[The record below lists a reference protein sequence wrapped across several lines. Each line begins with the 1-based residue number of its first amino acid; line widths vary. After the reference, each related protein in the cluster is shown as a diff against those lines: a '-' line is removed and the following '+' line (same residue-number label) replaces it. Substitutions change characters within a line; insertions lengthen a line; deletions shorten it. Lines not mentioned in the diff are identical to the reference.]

1 LARRV
6 APTDQTGL
14 LGLVKSVRWV
24 APTGQTSLAELGRPK
39 ILKPKNPEVD
49 KYKMIKTK
57 VHGKMVNF
65 KPAFD

>member
-1 LARRV
+1 
-6 APTDQTGL
+6 
-14 LGLVKSVRWV
+14 LVKSVRLV
-24 APTGQTSLAELGRPK
+24 APTGQTGLAELGKQK

-49 KYKMIKTK
+49 KWKMIKTK